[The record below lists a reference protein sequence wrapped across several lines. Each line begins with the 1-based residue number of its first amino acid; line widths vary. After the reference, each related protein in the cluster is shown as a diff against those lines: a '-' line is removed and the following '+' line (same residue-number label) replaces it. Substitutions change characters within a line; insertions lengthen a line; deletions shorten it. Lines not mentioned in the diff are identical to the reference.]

1 LYIIYFTDLSEQQNI
16 ADMIDVNSSPV
27 SCSFRQLQSSGIA

>member
-16 ADMIDVNSSPV
+16 ADMRDVDSSPV
-27 SCSFRQLQSSGIA
+27 LRSFRQPQSSGVA